1 MYTKDPTSYAY
12 AYMQLEMEDRSIFTL
27 KLIVMEHFC
36 RCLCRIMILVA
47 ILFIEA
53 RVQFHVAL
61 ESRWEFCGLISTLIR
76 CAIGMVHDDPVV
88 G

>member
-36 RCLCRIMILVA
+36 RFAHIPRSVLTGFVPDYIYDA
-47 ILFIEA
+47 I
-53 RVQFHVAL
+53 
-61 ESRWEFCGLISTLIR
+61 TT
-76 CAIGMVHDDPVV
+76 D
-88 G
+88 